1 MKILILL
8 AQFESFVIIEP
19 LDFGSG
25 EAESVSFL
33 LVNFASLTRIDQ
45 FSDSARPV
53 WPIINP

>member
-25 EAESVSFL
+25 EMESVSRGLF
-33 LVNFASLTRIDQ
+33 FDMDISFQR
-45 FSDSARPV
+45 FSSTSV
-53 WPIINP
+53 VYHQS

>member
-25 EAESVSFL
+25 EAESVSL
-33 LVNFASLTRIDQ
+33 LANFASLTKIDQ